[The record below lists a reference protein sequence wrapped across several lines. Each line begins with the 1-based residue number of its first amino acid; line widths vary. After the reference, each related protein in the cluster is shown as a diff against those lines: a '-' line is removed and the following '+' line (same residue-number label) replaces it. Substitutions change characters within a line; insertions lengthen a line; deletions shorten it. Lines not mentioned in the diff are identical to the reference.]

1 MALLSY
7 NKEDNQLWFWSNAE
21 KTVLEN
27 KKYFMS
33 KLVIEL
39 IGMKNVHFI
48 NICNLLNLS

>member
-27 KKYFMS
+27 KQSFN
-33 KLVIEL
+33 KLVIEYE
-39 IGMKNVHFI
+39 GMKYVHFI
-48 NICNLLNLS
+48 NKCNLLNLS